1 MKIVEYKKHKI
12 NGQIDTPEFI
22 EFGGFF
28 FNPTN
33 NTYIGVISEDDDR
46 EYYVPDSLN
55 VLTKEELIDRQSSI
69 NDGSISDVDRW
80 YNQFILRLK

>member
-28 FNPTN
+28 FNPN
-33 NTYIGVISEDDDR
+33 DNTYIGVISEDDDR
-46 EYYVPDSLN
+46 EYYVPDSLT
-55 VLTKEELIDRQSSI
+55 VLTKEQLIDRQSLI